1 MPLAQS
7 KQIVAKFQF
16 PTPDDARDS
25 MPVSA
30 EYVVPA
36 GGRAVNDV
44 IEMANLPPNCVVTDA
59 TVHFT
64 AGGGTANLDWGVL
77 SGNFGD
83 ASAATGQARTCGNE
97 YAAAVSVVA
106 AGVARL
112 AKNQTGPNQADDT
125 KAWGFRVLGSALP
138 AGMIIRAHLYVRS
151 EIVGMV

>member
-1 MPLAQS
+1 MSLAQS

-16 PTPDDARDS
+16 PTPDDARDTLAL
-25 MPVSA
+25 SA

-44 IEMANLPPNCVVTDA
+44 IEMANLPPNCVVVDG

-77 SGNFGD
+77 SGSYGD
-83 ASAATGQARTCGNE
+83 ASSATGQARTCGNE
-97 YAAAVSVVA
+97 YAAGASVVA
-106 AGVARL
+106 AGVSRL
-112 AKNQTGPNQADDT
+112 AKAQTGHNQADDT
-125 KAWGFRVLGSALP
+125 KGWGFKVLGSALP
-138 AGMIIRAHLYVRS
+138 AGMIIRAHLLVRS